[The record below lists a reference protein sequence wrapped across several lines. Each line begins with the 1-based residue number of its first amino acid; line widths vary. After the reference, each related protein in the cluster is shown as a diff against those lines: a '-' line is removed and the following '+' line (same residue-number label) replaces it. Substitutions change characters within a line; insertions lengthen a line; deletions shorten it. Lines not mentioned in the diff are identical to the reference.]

1 MTAVAV
7 LTQEQL
13 ADLLE
18 QAAERGAER
27 ALARGTLGIL
37 STADAARLANRAEKT
52 VRVWCESGELPATK
66 RGRAWAIRRQDLDAY
81 LAGGGSD
88 RGVSTATVLDSLGKG

>member
-13 ADLLE
+13 ANLLE

-27 ALARGTLGIL
+27 ALARGGPAIL
-37 STADAARLANRAEKT
+37 STADAAQRAHRAEKT
-52 VRVWCESGELPATK
+52 VLGWIRSGSLPAKK
-66 RGRAWAIRRQDLDAY
+66 RGRSWAIRREDLDAY
-81 LAGGGSD
+81 LSGGGSGV
-88 RGVSTATVLDSLGKG
+88 GVSTAAVLDSLGKG